1 MTKLQ
6 NERTIRASR
15 EKLWNI
21 LANLEELEKYD
32 PTVSRSVSRSPSEK
46 GLGAVRKVDMRDGKN
61 WFEEKIT
68 AWKPGEILTYQL
80 TACSFPVSGLSHSYT
95 FEDAGDQ
102 VRVKQV
108 MEYTIKFGWL
118 GKLMDT
124 LMIRKQTQ
132 AGIDKFFDGLKKYSE
147 Q

>member
-1 MTKLQ
+1 MAKLQ

-15 EKLWNI
+15 EKLWSI
-21 LANLEELEKYD
+21 LANLGELERYD
-32 PTVSRSVSRSPSEK
+32 PTVSRSVPLSPSVK
-46 GLGAVRKVDMRDGKN
+46 GLGAARKVDMKDGKN

-68 AWKPGEILTYQL
+68 TWKPGEALTYQL

-108 MEYTIKFGWL
+108 MEYTVKFGWL
-118 GKLMDT
+118 GKLMDN
-124 LMIRKQTQ
+124 LMVRKQTQ
-132 AGIDKFFDGLKKYSE
+132 AGIDKFFEGLKKYSE

>member
-1 MTKLQ
+1 MAKLQ

-15 EKLWNI
+15 EKLWSL

-32 PTVSRSVSRSPSEK
+32 PTVSRSVSLSPGAK
-46 GLGAVRKVDMRDGKN
+46 GPGAARKVHMKDGKN

-68 AWKPGEILTYQL
+68 VWRPNEELAYQL

-95 FEDAGDQ
+95 FEPVKEGI
-102 VRVKQV
+102 RVTQL
-108 MEYTIKFGWL
+108 MEYTVKFGLL
-118 GKLMDT
+118 GRWMDKW
-124 LMIRKQTQ
+124 MIRKQTQ